1 MTEKHRFSHVG
12 QRRGNRYTQPM
23 MTQREADTINRCVA
37 KLSTLLKQFDRR
49 GVYIVRQ
56 QELMKAIAV
65 LQKSVRESNREL
77 R

>member
-1 MTEKHRFSHVG
+1 
-12 QRRGNRYTQPM
+12 M